1 MTYLD
6 GAGQFSSS
14 AISRPPNSLA
24 KDPISA
30 IFAHRGE
37 EFPLLRLPL
46 DTYAT
51 FGVLKRTAFS
61 SLSIDFLCD
70 FSFLLR
76 RPKSE
81 PHALFF
87 YD

>member
-14 AISRPPNSLA
+14 AITRPRNILA

-37 EFPLLRLPL
+37 EFPLLRPPL
-46 DTYAT
+46 DT
-51 FGVLKRTAFS
+51 FGVL
-61 SLSIDFLCD
+61 
-70 FSFLLR
+70 
-76 RPKSE
+76 
-81 PHALFF
+81 
-87 YD
+87 

>member
-30 IFAHRGE
+30 IFAHQGE
-37 EFPLLRLPL
+37 EFTLLRPPL

-51 FGVLKRTAFS
+51 FGVLKKTG
-61 SLSIDFLCD
+61 SLSP
-70 FSFLLR
+70 S
-76 RPKSE
+76 KWY
-81 PHALFF
+81 H
-87 YD
+87 